1 MAKGSPPVRE
11 LGGEAVFFARDM
23 GGLTAIDGMVE
34 NALDAFRQLDILHNN
49 TSGAVP
55 GAASDIDPEEWDRS
69 LRLGLRPFWYA
80 IRWALPHMI
89 GGGGGSFVNTSS
101 ISDLFADHGLAPT
114 TR

>member
-1 MAKGSPPVRE
+1 
-11 LGGEAVFFARDM
+11 M

-89 GGGGGSFVNTSS
+89 GGGGGSRWRHW
-101 ISDLFADHGLAPT
+101 HGYRGATHRKRRARCLG
-114 TR
+114 